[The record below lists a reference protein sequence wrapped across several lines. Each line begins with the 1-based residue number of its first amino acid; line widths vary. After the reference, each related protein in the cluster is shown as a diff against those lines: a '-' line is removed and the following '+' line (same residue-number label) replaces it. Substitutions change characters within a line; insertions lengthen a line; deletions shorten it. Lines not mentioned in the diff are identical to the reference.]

1 MLRDLK
7 LLRHNSGKNPPEG
20 NENLPSSQR
29 DSSLVPIVLDPAR
42 TPLNAILE
50 SSQIPKSEAEHEPGL
65 RSKADR
71 TPARNKRMI
80 SDPRAPFRTPDK
92 PGVSS
97 HASMPVKSRFG
108 WGQKNETS
116 SSGDEIRDEV
126 AHGTSHFPLSGRGA
140 ATGNWSFKGTPRVVR
155 TPGKASSV
163 YSESSST
170 QSTPTKSVTKP
181 QSAAFGQS
189 NGSRPP
195 VNGGNRAGNFALM
208 SRGISGPCVSSTAVN
223 TVEVPHF
230 ELREDPSFWMD
241 NNVQVLIRVR
251 PLNSTEQ
258 SSHGYSRCMKQDS
271 AQTVTWIGQPETRFR
286 FDHVACET
294 INQETLFR
302 VAGLPMVE
310 NCLSGYNS
318 CMFAYGQT
326 GSGKT
331 YTMLGEIEEL
341 EVRQNPDRGMTPRIF
356 EFLFARIKAE
366 EESRRD
372 ERLKY
377 SCKCSFLEIYNEQIT
392 DLLEPLSTNLLLRED
407 IRKGVYVEN
416 LTELEVESVR
426 DILRL
431 LKQGAANRK
440 VAATN
445 MNRESS
451 RSHSVFTCVVESRW
465 EKDSTTNLRYARL
478 NLVDLAGSERQKTS
492 GAEGERLKEA
502 ANINKSLSTLGHVI
516 MVLVDLAQGK
526 QKHVPYRDSR
536 LTFLLQDSLGGNSK
550 TMIIANVSPSIC
562 SAAETLS
569 TLRFAQRAK
578 LIQNNAVIN
587 EDASGDVTALQHQIC
602 LLKEELSLLKRQNVS
617 RSLSFRSAILEDTEN
632 EGSAAVPEEK
642 TFEMDHNLS
651 HGLLGS
657 ESSGTI
663 RVSTKQLKSLESILA
678 GALRREQMADT
689 NVNQQQAE
697 IEQLNHLVRQR
708 EEDTRCTKM
717 MLKFREDKIR
727 RMESLV
733 DGLLP
738 PDSYLTEQNNA
749 LSEEI
754 KLLQSR
760 IEKNPEVTVFAL
772 ENIRLLE
779 QLRRSQDYYEEG
791 EREILLSELSQLRDQ
806 FVALLDGKSVE
817 DKHLVMCMEPQEIL
831 NLQPDATNKEK
842 DPLFLELEKTHEE
855 LDECQCNLDSSLE
868 LNAKL
873 TRELNNL
880 NSQLNNLKSMYAG
893 QDAHDQ
899 KESHLALPSR
909 QAQVH
914 LLGAVI
920 HQDEEWKNEVNMKH
934 AEEITNLQLE
944 LDILKVILDEERSFR
959 HEVEE
964 RSVQL
969 HKDLEVKKNELIDAK
984 CVIEALESQ
993 QILSSNE
1000 LEEVRDTNS
1009 QYLELLRR
1017 QDAEL
1022 KSSDSKDS
1030 PLQAKLKQMQA
1041 SLEKARRL
1049 NSRYQVDQASHNS
1062 QEVEMDE
1069 VRCQVEAETAEVIV
1083 SLQEEL
1089 ATLQQQVDQSNMK
1102 ELETKQENKQL
1113 RELVEERNVE
1123 YKLLTEEWERLACEV
1138 SEALGE
1144 GHLALEEA
1152 SDQVA
1157 FIVDSFP
1164 QRRTWVG
1171 EQLGRLVRVISEKEL
1186 FIEELQSSLEDA
1198 YKMRDDL
1205 DWKLRSLRGATLAIT
1220 EGQQQENS
1228 EREEQIILLKSE
1240 VSEKKSIIIE
1250 LEKQIKVVED
1260 QTRNAEVRATVAF
1273 MIVNRLS
1280 ELNST
1285 CLEGLKK
1292 ENVERVEA
1300 LKQKLGEAEGE
1311 AAVLNAKLAEERKY
1325 VHAIETKISD
1335 DILRTKERVED
1346 FKMSVCMLSSCM
1358 TEYMEEVEGP
1368 DKQVKPENENLREY
1382 VDDGVQGPNGAG
1394 ITQCLKKEVSPMML
1408 EDASDRDAAIILL
1421 RKEIESAIESL
1432 RGVQAQ
1438 MAKLLDEKEEIRKSV
1453 KQSCKSLECLPEQ
1466 VIKLQSD
1473 MDVLDKEYQFR
1484 ALELAQK
1491 LQIIE
1496 EMATEEKKVLES
1508 DLSLAQTAEAKKNA
1522 ENLTLLAKLEL
1533 AQAAM
1538 EEADTMVNALM
1549 TENEATKDKI
1559 ERLKEKEA
1567 LLTIER
1573 DYLMNE
1579 VQNLQSSNNQKIQQ
1593 YECLEKQF
1601 ETNLTESEDLVRA
1614 LEDHLE
1620 QMATLFMEESKSV
1633 VLEIQGLKS
1642 QLMCSINLM
1651 RASLE
1656 DIWSEIIGK
1665 DCAISILHLCHMGV
1679 LLETVTG
1686 LNVENGLL
1694 HHGLAESRFVIA
1706 DLRQHNCR
1714 AKRELE
1720 MCSVL
1725 KGKLLAD
1732 IKRNFHRVTKKEE
1745 ETGKIIAKISLFEKK
1760 ILDLQRQEES
1770 MLGLSNSM
1778 GYELAAL
1785 MKEMDWN
1792 NKNVLGARFEQER
1805 LMRERENM
1813 FKKKIGKELAVLLD
1827 VCSVNSYDSK
1837 DEFEDFEDL
1846 IKRHTELVLIDMA
1859 AKDFELLIFESE
1871 YRQRLLELRKKTVH
1885 LVNLESNH
1893 DKLRGIFHNLVRD
1906 IVLDKVAEELRIEES
1921 IEADH
1926 ESALLN
1932 KEVEKCQARIAKMD
1946 EDKRTYELEIHS
1958 LKEYVDDLQPYL
1970 NSRSSELDRLEHI
1983 METNKRLS
1991 IQVEILQNEN
2001 KKHIDD
2007 LQRKESSLESCSS
2020 CILKLEAELKIKN
2033 EELSDMQSSNSII
2046 LTGLETKNQD
2056 MAILEEKL
2064 SSVEKENDKLKLKVE
2079 ELKAENSRVINDICG
2094 KESEFELSSSH
2105 LEKKLGCLEA
2115 SVVTL
2120 RSDLEI
2126 KSSRLEQTEHSH
2138 AVVSKENEYL
2148 LNELQFIQ
2156 HRNDKLF
2163 STLNDNAKCCSSSF
2177 EAVALTQSRILNMV
2191 LEDDKSSTLL
2201 DKMFEEICEFNKW
2214 ARRFIVEYECLENS
2228 VKELISEN
2236 LSLQVELERK
2246 EDIIKGLSFDM
2257 SLLQE
2262 SASNAKD
2269 QKDEF
2274 KEMVATLEYIEDEL
2288 DIKSN
2293 ELDEALSNGQK
2304 LESVL
2309 QEKTN
2314 AIADLELELVRV
2326 QESLQLILLENT
2338 ETKSQM
2344 EDLLVAK
2351 SSIEEELEDKNKIAE
2366 RLEVQILQMAASL
2379 GQMSELSEGLKS
2391 DLSKVT
2397 HERDSLEADVLTLKD
2412 QLEIAQSLAEENE
2425 AIAAETRQMAE
2436 VSKTYAVDKEEE
2448 VKLLEK
2454 SVEELECT
2462 INILENKVEIVKGEA
2477 ERQRL
2482 LREELEIELQAVK
2495 HQMLNVDSNDFTR
2508 QTDEVI
2514 GDFEEAEKKVKCLEK
2529 DVMEKDAE
2537 IAQCKAHI
2545 SELNVYAEAQ
2555 AHEYKQKFKALE
2567 AMVQQV
2573 KSEPAGS
2580 SHVANSTTNKPEKNA
2595 AKSKGSGSPFKCIGL
2610 GLAHQMNSEK
2620 DEDLTAARQ
2629 RIAELEALV
2638 ASQQKEIFMLNTRLA
2653 AAESMTHD
2661 VIRDLLGV
2669 RLEMTNCASLLNHQ
2683 HVEKIE
2689 GKVRLQSE
2697 ESDEVVKLRQQL
2709 NEFIEERQRWL
2720 EVINCK
2726 HAEMVASQ
2734 VALEKLRQQDQFL
2747 TTENETLK
2755 VENRSHKKRVKEL
2768 EDEVKKLS
2776 GQQNLQ
2782 QRIHHHAKIKEQNN
2796 LLRTQNDDLSGKL
2809 RRSES
2814 TLSRVKEE
2822 LARYRSS
2829 SGKDPYIDIDEE
2841 QRLRN
2846 QLENKEE
2853 DRVQLAQKLVGL
2865 CTNVLKAA
2873 GITRPVSEITPSVA
2887 EEALLQ
2893 LSDRVNSSERELQD
2907 LRFKSKIS
2915 SEKRRLSE
2923 LRQQS
2928 SPSSSTRTNDNCPT
2942 PRRLSE
2948 APLSPLSR

>member
-7 LLRHNSGKNPPEG
+7 LQRHNSGKIPPEG
-20 NENLPSSQR
+20 NENLPSGQT
-29 DSSLVPIVLDPAR
+29 DSLLAPAVLDPGRA
-42 TPLNAILE
+42 PLNTILE
-50 SSQIPKSEAEHEPGL
+50 SPQIPKSESEHEAGL
-65 RSKADR
+65 RGKADR
-71 TPARNKRMI
+71 TPARNKRKI
-80 SDPRAPFRTPDK
+80 SDAHAPFRTPDK
-92 PGVSS
+92 PGGSS
-97 HASMPVKSRFG
+97 HASMPVKNRFG
-108 WGQKNETS
+108 WGQKSETNS
-116 SSGDEIRDEV
+116 NGVEIRDEV
-126 AHGTSHFPLSGRGA
+126 AQGTSQFPLPGRGA
-140 ATGNWSFKGTPRVVR
+140 TTGNWSFMGTPRVVR
-155 TPGKASSV
+155 TPGKASSI
-163 YSESSST
+163 YSECSST

-195 VNGGNRAGNFALM
+195 LNSGNRGGNFALM
-208 SRGISGPCVSSTAVN
+208 SRGISGSCVPSTVVN

-241 NNVQVLIRVR
+241 HNVQVLIRVR
-251 PLNSTEQ
+251 PLNGTEQ
-258 SSHGYSRCMKQDS
+258 SLHGYSRCLKQDS

-331 YTMLGEIEEL
+331 YTMLGEIDEL
-341 EVRQNPDRGMTPRIF
+341 DVRQSPDSGITPRTF

-366 EESRRD
+366 EDSRRD

-392 DLLEPLSTNLLLRED
+392 DLLDPLSTNLLLRED

-416 LTELEVESVR
+416 LTELEVESVT

-492 GAEGERLKEA
+492 GAEAERLKEA

-578 LIQNNAVIN
+578 LIQNNAVVN
-587 EDASGDVTALQHQIC
+587 EDASGDVTALQHQIR

-617 RSLSFRSAILEDTEN
+617 RSLSFRSAHLEDIGA
-632 EGSAAVPEEK
+632 EGSAAIPEEK
-642 TFEMDHNLS
+642 TFDMDHNLS
-651 HGLLGS
+651 HDLLGS
-657 ESSGTI
+657 ESSGSI

-678 GALRREQMADT
+678 GALRREQIADA
-689 NVNQQQAE
+689 NVKQLQAE
-697 IEQLNHLVRQR
+697 IEQLNRLVQQR

-717 MLKFREDKIR
+717 MLRFREDKIR

-738 PDSYLTEQNNA
+738 PDSYLTQQNNA
-749 LSEEI
+749 LAEEI

-760 IEKNPEVTVFAL
+760 IEKNPEVTRFAL
-772 ENIRLLE
+772 ENIRLLD
-779 QLRRSQDYYEEG
+779 QLRRFQDYYEEG
-791 EREILLSELSQLRDQ
+791 ERQILLSELSQIRDQ
-806 FVALLDGKSVE
+806 LFALLDGKSVE
-817 DKHLVMCMEPQEIL
+817 DKPLMMCMEPQETL
-831 NLQPDATNKEK
+831 MFQQTTTSKEK
-842 DPLFLELEKTHEE
+842 DPLFFELEKTREE
-855 LDECQCNLDSSLE
+855 LDECRCSLNSSLE

-873 TRELNNL
+873 TRELDNL
-880 NSQLNNLKSMYAG
+880 NYQLNNLKSMNAG
-893 QDAHDQ
+893 QDSNDQ
-899 KESHLALPSR
+899 KEPHLALPPK
-909 QAQVH
+909 QAQAH
-914 LLGAVI
+914 LLEAVV
-920 HQDEEWKNEVNMKH
+920 HQEEEWKSKVNMKH
-934 AEEITNLQLE
+934 AEEIMNLQLE
-944 LDILKVILDEERSFR
+944 LDIHKVILDEERSSC
-959 HEVEE
+959 HEVVE
-964 RSVQL
+964 RAVQL
-969 HKDLEVKKNELIDAK
+969 RKDLEVTKNELIDAK
-984 CVIEALESQ
+984 SVIEALESQ
-993 QILSSNE
+993 HIQSINE
-1000 LEEVRDTNS
+1000 LEELRDTNS

-1022 KSSDSKDS
+1022 NSSESKDS
-1030 PLQAKLKQMQA
+1030 SLQVKLKRMQA

-1049 NSRYQVDQASHNS
+1049 NSKYQVDQASHNS
-1062 QEVEMDE
+1062 HEVEMDE
-1069 VRCQVEAETAEVIV
+1069 IRCQVEAETAEVIV

-1089 ATLQQQVDQSNMK
+1089 ATLQQQADQSNIK
-1102 ELETKQENKQL
+1102 ELEIKQENTKL
-1113 RELVEERNVE
+1113 RKLVEERNE
-1123 YKLLTEEWERLACEV
+1123 EHRLLTEEWESIAYEL
-1138 SEALGE
+1138 SQALGE
-1144 GHLALEEA
+1144 GHIALEEA

-1171 EQLGRLVRVISEKEL
+1171 EQVERLVRVISEKEL
-1186 FIEELQSSLEDA
+1186 LIEELQLSLEDA

-1220 EGQQQENS
+1220 EAQLEENS
-1228 EREEQIILLKSE
+1228 EREEEIMWLKSE
-1240 VSEKKSIIIE
+1240 VSEKKSIITE

-1260 QTRNAEVRATVAF
+1260 QTRKADVRATVAF

-1292 ENVERVEA
+1292 ENVEQVQA
-1300 LKQKLGEAEGE
+1300 LKQKLGESEGE
-1311 AAVLNAKLAEERKY
+1311 AALLNVKLAKEKKR
-1325 VHAIETKISD
+1325 VHAIETTISD
-1335 DILRTKERVED
+1335 DLLRTKQRIDE
-1346 FKMSVCMLSSCM
+1346 FKMSVCTLSSCM
-1358 TEYMEEVEGP
+1358 SEYMEDVEGL

-1382 VDDGVQGPNGAG
+1382 VDDDVGGPIGAG
-1394 ITQCLKKEVSPMML
+1394 TTQCLRREDSPMML
-1408 EDASDRDAAIILL
+1408 EDASVRDATILLL
-1421 RKEIESAIESL
+1421 RKEIESALGSL
-1432 RGVQAQ
+1432 RGVQNQ
-1438 MAKLLDEKEEIRKSV
+1438 MGKLLDEKKEIRKSEE
-1453 KQSCKSLECLPEQ
+1453 QSRESMECLTEQ
-1466 VIKLQSD
+1466 VIKLQLD
-1473 MDVLDKEYQFR
+1473 MNVLDKEYQFR

-1491 LQIIE
+1491 LQRIE
-1496 EMATEEKKVLES
+1496 EVATEAKKVLQS
-1508 DLSLAQTAEAKKNA
+1508 DLCLSKTAEAQKNA
-1522 ENLTLLAKLEL
+1522 ENLSLLAKLEL
-1533 AQAAM
+1533 AQATM
-1538 EEADTMVNALM
+1538 EEADTMVKALVTANA
-1549 TENEATKDKI
+1549 AAKDKI
-1559 ERLKEKEA
+1559 KRHKGKEA
-1567 LLTIER
+1567 SLISER
-1573 DYLMNE
+1573 DYLINE
-1579 VQNLQSSNNQKIQQ
+1579 VQSLQSSNNLKEQQ

-1601 ETNLTESEDLVRA
+1601 ETNLIETGCLVRA

-1620 QMATLFMEESKSV
+1620 QMETLFTEESKSIV
-1633 VLEIQGLKS
+1633 FEIQSVKS
-1642 QLMCSINLM
+1642 QQLCFVNLM

-1665 DCAISILHLCHMGV
+1665 DCAISVLHLCHMGV
-1679 LLETVTG
+1679 LLESVTG
-1686 LNVENGLL
+1686 LNAENGLL
-1694 HHGLAESRFVIA
+1694 HHGLAESSSVIA
-1706 DLRQHNCR
+1706 ELRQHNCR

-1720 MCSVL
+1720 MCSAL
-1725 KGKLLAD
+1725 KVKLLAD
-1732 IKRNFHRVTKKEE
+1732 IKSNFYRITRKEE
-1745 ETGKIIAKISLFEKK
+1745 ETEKLLAKISLFEKK

-1770 MLGLSNSM
+1770 MLGLSHSM

-1785 MKEMDWN
+1785 IKEMDQI
-1792 NKNVLGARFEQER
+1792 NKNAVAALLEQEK
-1805 LMRERENM
+1805 LTRERDKM
-1813 FKKKIGKELAVLLD
+1813 FKKKIGKELALLID
-1827 VCSVNSYDSK
+1827 VSGINLCVSK
-1837 DEFEDFEDL
+1837 EEFENFEDL
-1846 IKRHTELVLIDMA
+1846 IKHLIELVLMDAA

-1871 YRQRLLELRKKTVH
+1871 YKQKLLELRKTSVH
-1885 LVNLESNH
+1885 IVNLESSH
-1893 DKLRGIFHNLVRD
+1893 DKLSDILDNLVREM
-1906 IVLDKVAEELRIEES
+1906 VLDKVDEELRIEKS
-1921 IEADH
+1921 IEAED
-1926 ESALLN
+1926 EAGILK
-1932 KEVEKCQARIAKMD
+1932 KEVEECRERIAKMD
-1946 EDKRTYELEIHS
+1946 EDKRTYELEIHT
-1958 LKEYVDDLQPYL
+1958 LKEFVSDLQSNL
-1970 NSRSSELDRLEHI
+1970 NSRSFELIQLEDV
-1983 METNKRLS
+1983 METNKRLLA
-1991 IQVEILQNEN
+1991 QVEILQNVNEN
-2001 KKHIDD
+2001 HIDE
-2007 LQRKESSLESCSS
+2007 LQRKETALASCSI

-2033 EELSDMQSSNSII
+2033 EELGDMERSNSTN
-2046 LTGLETKNQD
+2046 LTDLETKKLE
-2056 MAILEEKL
+2056 MAIFGEKL
-2064 SSVEKENDKLKLKVE
+2064 HSVEKENDKLKMEME
-2079 ELKAENSRVINDICG
+2079 ELKTENSRVIKDICG
-2094 KESEFELSSSH
+2094 KKSEFELSSSC
-2105 LEKKLGCLEA
+2105 LQEKLRCLEA
-2115 SVVTL
+2115 SLVAFQ
-2120 RSDLEI
+2120 SDIET
-2126 KSSRLEQTEHSH
+2126 KSSRLKEAEHSG
-2138 AVVSKENEYL
+2138 AAVSKENEHL

-2156 HRNDKLF
+2156 QKNDELF
-2163 STLNDNAKCCSSSF
+2163 STLNINVKRCSSSI
-2177 EAVALTQSRILNMV
+2177 EAVLLTQSKLFNNM
-2191 LEDDKSSTLL
+2191 LEDHKGSTLL

-2214 ARRFIVEYECLENS
+2214 ALRFITEYECLENS
-2228 VKELISEN
+2228 VKVLISEN
-2236 LSLQVELERK
+2236 SSLQVELERK

-2262 SASNAKD
+2262 STSNAKD

-2274 KEMVATLEYIEDEL
+2274 KEMVAALESIEDEL

-2304 LESVL
+2304 LEAQL
-2309 QEKTN
+2309 QEKMN
-2314 AIADLELELVRV
+2314 AVADLELELARV

-2338 ETKSQM
+2338 EMKAQM
-2344 EDLLVAK
+2344 EDLLVVK
-2351 SSIEEELEDKNKIAE
+2351 DSIQEELGEKNNITE
-2366 RLEVQILQMAASL
+2366 RLEVQILQMGASL
-2379 GQMSELSEGLKS
+2379 GQLSDFSEGLKS
-2391 DLSKVT
+2391 DLTNVT
-2397 HERDSLEADVLTLKD
+2397 HERDCLEADILTLKD
-2412 QLEIAQSLAEENE
+2412 QLEMAQSLAEENE
-2425 AIAAETRQMAE
+2425 AIAAEAQQMVEAN
-2436 VSKTYAVDKEEE
+2436 KTYAVDKEEE

-2482 LREELEIELQAVK
+2482 LREELELELQAVK
-2495 HQMLNVDSNDFTR
+2495 HQRLNVDSDDFSR
-2508 QTDEVI
+2508 QTEEVMS
-2514 GDFEEAEKKVKCLEK
+2514 DLEEAEKKIKYLEK
-2529 DVMEKDAE
+2529 DVKEKDAE

-2545 SELNVYAEAQ
+2545 SELNMYAEAQ
-2555 AHEYKQKFKALE
+2555 AHEYKQKFKTLE

-2580 SHVANSTTNKPEKNA
+2580 SLVANSTANKPEKNA
-2595 AKSKGSGSPFKCIGL
+2595 GKSRGSGSPFKCIGL
-2610 GLAHQMNSEK
+2610 GLAHQINSEK

-2629 RIAELEALV
+2629 RMAELEALV

-2669 RLEMTNCASLLNHQ
+2669 KLEMSNCASLLDHQ
-2683 HVEKIE
+2683 HVKKIAEKA
-2689 GKVRLQSE
+2689 RLQSE

-2709 NEFIEERQRWL
+2709 IEFIEERQGWL
-2720 EVINCK
+2720 DEINRK
-2726 HAEMVASQ
+2726 QAEMVTMQ

-2755 VENRSHKKRVKEL
+2755 VENRSHKKSLKEL

-2776 GQQNLQ
+2776 GQQNLM
-2782 QRIHHHAKIKEQNN
+2782 QRIHHHAKIKEENN
-2796 LLRTQNDDLSGKL
+2796 LLRTQNDDLSSKL
-2809 RRSES
+2809 RRSEI

-2822 LARYRSS
+2822 LAGYRASL
-2829 SGKDPYIDIDEE
+2829 GKDAYIDIDEE
-2841 QRLRN
+2841 ERLEN
-2846 QLENKEE
+2846 QLKNMEE

-2865 CTNVLKAA
+2865 CTSVLKAA
-2873 GITRPVSEITPSVA
+2873 GITRPASEITPLVA

-2907 LRFKSKIS
+2907 LKFKSKIS
-2915 SEKRRLSE
+2915 SEKRRLCE

-2928 SPSSSTRTNDNCPT
+2928 SPSTTRTNDNCPT
-2942 PRRLSE
+2942 PRRLSQ